1 MASSKPT
8 HRKHLPLHDY
18 RERCIYHITLVV
30 SDRCKVFGRIVDRR
44 EKAGETQQHSWQKV
58 MQQDGSTLFISP
70 EGQQW
75 TEAMMAAT
83 AKVELTPLGYDISK
97 AIQSIPEEWG
107 KKGIKAKILAKIV
120 MPEHIH
126 FILFIEEP
134 MEERLQRLI
143 RGWKQG
149 CNKLQWQCISEFE

>member
-1 MASSKPT
+1 MA
-8 HRKHLPLHDY
+8 
-18 RERCIYHITLVV
+18 
-30 SDRCKVFGRIVDRR
+30 G
-44 EKAGETQQHSWQKV
+44 GTQQHCWQKV

-126 FILFIEEP
+126 FILKKQNTNNKP
-134 MEERLQRLI
+134 LQSLI
-143 RGWKQG
+143 P
-149 CNKLQWQCISEFE
+149 